1 MTGDASSQ
9 PPDNPLINDT
19 TDDGEKVNS
28 TIKEQSVAG
37 DITWRDGDVPFSP
50 HFDDVYYNSTDGLA
64 ETRYVF
70 LDGNNLPAAWGGI
83 ENFTIGE
90 TGFGTGLN
98 FLAAWQCWAQDPNRS
113 TRLHFVSVEKYPLS
127 RDDMIRAHQ
136 SWPELS
142 TFSKQLTDIWP
153 TETMLPGIHRFVLG
167 DGAISLTVL
176 IGDAITCFGDYD
188 GNIDCWFLDGFAP
201 SRNADMWH
209 ADLFS
214 ALASAS
220 NTSGATLATF
230 TSARIARDGLEGA
243 GFTVT
248 KRKGFGHKRDMI
260 TATLPATQPNDAGLK
275 PIDTPWFVLPQ
286 SANARPN
293 AQTTRRNIAVI
304 GGGMAGA
311 ACAQALKQRGCDV
324 HLFEK
329 APQIAGAASGN
340 AIGMLEPYLTADN
353 AIMGRFYEAG
363 FRYSNRMIKRLHT
376 ADLVEAAFCGVL
388 DMATTK
394 REQERHAGLLERLP
408 RKPDLVKALDRDD
421 ASTAFGMPL
430 PAGGLFYPNA
440 GWVNPPSFVKAL
452 SDGVNLHLSTEITDI
467 SDDASG
473 KVLSDHN
480 GVAHGPFD
488 AVIIASATDSTKL
501 SQTAWLRDYL
511 QPVRGQIST
520 FPESVLKQ
528 TNDTDQIRCVLSHK
542 GYLTPARKGIHV
554 LGATFSRDD
563 TNTDLR
569 DEDHAFNIAQLA
581 TVLPD
586 LASRLS
592 PGDLDGRAAIRPIT
606 IDHLP
611 MIGPAPDYDAFL
623 AAYPDLDK
631 GKNYARYLNAPY
643 HKDVYICTGFGAR
656 GLIAAPLAAEILAS
670 EICAMPLPLEK
681 PLMHAVHPARFI
693 IRGLK
698 RRQIAV

>member
-1 MTGDASSQ
+1 MTADAPSEASE
-9 PPDNPLINDT
+9 T
-19 TDDGEKVNS
+19 TGP
-28 TIKEQSVAG
+28 IAG
-37 DITWRDGDVPFSP
+37 DIIWRDGNVPFSP
-50 HFDDVYYNSTDGLA
+50 HFGDVYYNPKDGLA

-70 LDGNNLPAAWGGI
+70 LKGNNLPTAWHGL

-98 FLAAWQCWAQDPNRS
+98 FLAAWQCWTQDPDRS
-113 TRLHFVSVEKYPLS
+113 KRLHFVSVEKYPLS

-142 TFSKQLTDIWP
+142 EFSKQLVDIWP
-153 TETMLPGIHRFVLG
+153 TETMLSGIHRFVLG

-176 IGDAITCFGDYD
+176 IGDATPCFGDYD
-188 GNIDCWFLDGFAP
+188 GNIECWFLDGFAP

-209 ADLFS
+209 AGLFS

-220 NTSGATLATF
+220 NDAGATLATF
-230 TSARIARDGLEGA
+230 TSARIARDGLEAA
-243 GFTVT
+243 GFIVT

-260 TATLPATQPNDAGLK
+260 TATLPAIPTDQAGLK
-275 PIDTPWFVLPQ
+275 SDEAPWFILPKVPSSCQ
-286 SANARPN
+286 RSVA
-293 AQTTRRNIAVI
+293 II

-311 ACAQALKQRGCDV
+311 ACAQALKQRGCNV

-329 APQIAGAASGN
+329 NSHTASAASGN
-340 AIGMLEPYLTADN
+340 AIGMLEPYLTVDH

-363 FRYSNRMIKRLHT
+363 FRFSHRMIKRLSD
-376 ADLVEAAFCGVL
+376 AGLVEADFCGVL
-388 DMATTK
+388 DMVTTA
-394 REQERHAGLLERLP
+394 REQERQDGLLERLP
-408 RKPDLVKALDRDD
+408 DKPDLVKALNRDE
-421 ASTAFGMPL
+421 ASAAFGLPL

-452 SDGVNLHLSTEITDI
+452 TREVHIHLSTEIMAI
-467 SDDASG
+467 SDHASG
-473 KVLSDHN
+473 KILTSRD
-480 GVAHGPFD
+480 GLEHGPFD
-488 AVIIASATDSTKL
+488 AVIIAGATESYQL
-501 SQTAWLRDYL
+501 AQTAWLRDCL

-520 FPESVLKQ
+520 FPESVV
-528 TNDTDQIRCVLSHK
+528 THGNGTDKIRCVLSHK
-542 GYLTPARKGIHV
+542 GYITPARNGEHV

-563 TNTDLR
+563 TQTDLR
-569 DEDHAFNIAQLA
+569 EDDHAFNIAQLA
-581 TVLPD
+581 KVLPD
-586 LASRLS
+586 LARKLS

-606 IDHLP
+606 TDHLP
-611 MIGPAPDYDAFL
+611 MIGPAPDFDAFL
-623 AAYPDLDK
+623 ATYPDLDK

-681 PLMHAVHPARFI
+681 PLMHAIHPARFI

-698 RRQIAV
+698 RRKITV